1 MGEEGERNLKDHKI
15 VYHSFTTTKRRK
27 GTWSG
32 LK

>member
-1 MGEEGERNLKDHKI
+1 MEEGEERNLKDKS
-15 VYHSFTTTKRRK
+15 VCHSFTTTKRRK